1 MFRKWINKLVVR
13 ALHDEQ
19 NKDKM
24 LEVEPCLPYAQTS
37 NKKLSRGLS
46 LSNRPNTVTGYNG
59 DVAGMTF
66 TVYNALGGHAVEFKK
81 YNEQQD
87 RNDVRLYIIPEAA
100 VFSDELGKIIT
111 LESMRG

>member
-1 MFRKWINKLVVR
+1 MFRKWIHRLVVR

-19 NKDKM
+19 NKDKV
-24 LEVEPCLPYAQTS
+24 LEVEPWLSHAQPS
-37 NKKLSRGLS
+37 NKKIARGLGVA
-46 LSNRPNTVTGYNG
+46 NRPNTVTGYNG
-59 DVAGMTF
+59 DMAGMTF